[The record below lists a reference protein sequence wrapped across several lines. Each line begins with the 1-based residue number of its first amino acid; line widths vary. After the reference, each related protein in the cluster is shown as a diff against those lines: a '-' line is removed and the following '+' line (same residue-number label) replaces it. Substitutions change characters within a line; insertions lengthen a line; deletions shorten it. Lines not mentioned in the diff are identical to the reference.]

1 MESLDKKKILLIISG
16 GISAY
21 KTLDLIRNL
30 KKRECEIKTILTES
44 AKEFVTSLSITSL
57 SQNKVYEN
65 HFDVNNE
72 LEMDHIALSRWS
84 DIILIAPTTANL
96 LSRLANGSA
105 DDFISTVVSASNKDI
120 FLVPAMNVEMW
131 NKPATKEN
139 IKKLHNYNY
148 KFIGPDSGD
157 LACGEVGEGKMSSI
171 NEIEKTLELYFIKK
185 NNSFKNKKVL
195 VTAGPTKEY
204 IDPVRYI
211 SNESSGKQGYEIAK
225 KLLDAGF
232 DTTLVTGPTNI
243 NYPKE
248 LKVIKV
254 ITAEEMLQA
263 CQKLLP
269 VNIAIC
275 AAAVVDFSPE
285 YKKEKIK
292 KNNITNHDLKLSENI
307 DILKFLS
314 SQSEHRPG
322 LVIGFSAETENVL
335 ENSLKKL
342 DKKKCDWII
351 ANDVSDKSIGFN
363 SDNNEITIIY
373 KNKMTEKVS
382 KTSKS
387 EIASEVVNRIIKS
400 LGH

>member
-204 IDPVRYI
+204 IDPIRYI

-254 ITAEEMLQA
+254 IAAEEMLQA

-314 SQSEHRPG
+314 NQSEHRPG

-387 EIASEVVNRIIKS
+387 EIASEVVTRIIKS
-400 LGH
+400 LGD

>member
-292 KNNITNHDLKLSENI
+292 KNNITNHDLRLSENI

-382 KTSKS
+382 KTSNYS
-387 EIASEVVNRIIKS
+387 CSFHPLVRSNQ
-400 LGH
+400 

>member
-1 MESLDKKKILLIISG
+1 MKSLDKKKILLIISG

-269 VNIAIC
+269 VKIAIC
-275 AAAVVDFSPE
+275 AAAVVDFSPK

-292 KNNITNHDLKLSENI
+292 KNNITNHDLRLSENI

-387 EIASEVVNRIIKS
+387 EIASEVVTRIIKS

>member
-275 AAAVVDFSPE
+275 AAAVVDFSPK

-292 KNNITNHDLKLSENI
+292 KNNISNHDLRLSENR

-314 SQSEHRPG
+314 SQNEHRPE

-387 EIASEVVNRIIKS
+387 EIASEVVTRIIKS

>member
-84 DIILIAPTTANL
+84 DIVLIAPTTANL

-254 ITAEEMLQA
+254 IAAEEMLQA

-307 DILKFLS
+307 DILRFLS

-342 DKKKCDWII
+342 DNKKCDWII

-382 KTSKS
+382 KASKS
-387 EIASEVVNRIIKS
+387 EIASEVVTRIIKS